1 MTSLVTLWGSAAIQI
16 DIDATSITHT
26 IAKNVTPH
34 QDSDGVNRWQEDNRY
49 VESWI
54 ITGTVSLA
62 DKEDLTATAKLV
74 TDTVNNYPKLRVYDK
89 STNPYYTDYAP
100 VRLIS
105 AEDHRLNDDEYQV
118 TVRLSR

>member
-1 MTSLVTLWGSAAIQI
+1 MTSLVTIWGSAAIQI
-16 DIDATSITHT
+16 DIDASSITHT
-26 IAKNVTPH
+26 IAKNVTVH
-34 QDSDGVNRWQEDNRY
+34 NDSDGVNRWQEDNRY
-49 VESWI
+49 VESWS

-74 TDTVNNYPKLRVYDK
+74 TGAVYPKLRVYDQ
-89 STNPYYTDYAP
+89 TANPFYTDYSP